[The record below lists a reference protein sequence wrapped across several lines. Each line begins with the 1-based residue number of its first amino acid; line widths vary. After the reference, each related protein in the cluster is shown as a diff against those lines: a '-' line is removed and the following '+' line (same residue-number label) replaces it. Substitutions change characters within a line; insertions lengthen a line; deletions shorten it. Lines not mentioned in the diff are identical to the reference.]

1 MLQPKMN
8 IELPAERIAASC
20 RKWQIA
26 ELAVFGSVLRD
37 DFRADSDLDVLI
49 TPGQDARWSAFDMM
63 HMGEELAE
71 IAGCPVDVVSRR
83 GLDSSRDFLRRQAI
97 RESARTIYVARQPSV
112 AVRFVALSPR
122 RL

>member
-8 IELPAERIAASC
+8 IELPAERIAAFC
-20 RKWQIA
+20 RKWQIT

-71 IAGCPVDVVSRR
+71 IAGRPVDVVSRR
-83 GLDSSRDFLRRQAI
+83 GLDSSRNFLRRQAI
-97 RESARTIYVARQPSV
+97 LESARTIYAARQPSV
-112 AVRFVALSPR
+112 PVL
-122 RL
+122 